1 MTLNLCLHGKIS
13 SLIVLTLVYNFKNLF
28 SIYVFFVVQYMT
40 YFLILDQLIHCRKH
54 LNFLLEFY
62 ASFLFCLCLFL

>member
-40 YFLILDQLIHCRKH
+40 YFLILDLI
-54 LNFLLEFY
+54 
-62 ASFLFCLCLFL
+62 S